1 MSGIKKSSG
10 NVYADLGHPDAEQMQ
25 VKASLATKIG
35 EIIAHRQLTQVQAA
49 KILGISQPKLSGML
63 KGVFRGISETK
74 MLECLRRLGQDVEIV
89 IRKPGRTKSN
99 GSISVVF
106 V

>member
-1 MSGIKKSSG
+1 
-10 NVYADLGHPDAEQMQ
+10 
-25 VKASLATKIG
+25 
-35 EIIAHRQLTQVQAA
+35 
-49 KILGISQPKLSGML
+49 ML